1 MKLQKKHCATCPFV
15 YTHILSAKKMAEIYT
30 YLLSGTNH
38 LCNSDRTNN
47 TICLG
52 GRKFQLTSWH
62 RLGVISAPTSES
74 LAIAMRDAGVEPESH
89 ICD

>member
-1 MKLQKKHCATCPFV
+1 MKLRKKQCATCPFLW
-15 YTHILSAKKMAEIYT
+15 TDSLLADKTAEIHA

-38 LCNSDRTNN
+38 LCHSNRSNN

-62 RLGVISAPTSES
+62 RLGIISEPTNEA
-74 LAIAMRDAGVEPESH
+74 LAIAMRDAGVEPEGH
-89 ICD
+89 ISG

>member
-1 MKLQKKHCATCPFV
+1 MKLRKKQCATCPFLW
-15 YTHILSAKKMAEIYT
+15 TDSLLPDKMAEIHA

-38 LCNSDRTNN
+38 LCHNDYTNR

-52 GRKFQLTSWH
+52 GCKFQLTSWH
-62 RLGVISAPTSES
+62 CLGLIRAATFEA
-74 LAIAMRDAGVEPESH
+74 LAIAMRDAGVEPEEP